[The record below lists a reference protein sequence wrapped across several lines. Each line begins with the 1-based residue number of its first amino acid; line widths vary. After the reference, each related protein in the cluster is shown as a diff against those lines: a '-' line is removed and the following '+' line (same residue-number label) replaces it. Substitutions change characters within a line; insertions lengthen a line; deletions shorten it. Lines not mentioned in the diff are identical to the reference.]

1 MEINKFKENLK
12 LSRNERELNYWS
24 KNYDQAVQNLD
35 VPSIIDDQII
45 LNNELR
51 IKEFRRKYPFY
62 NDLLLLVS
70 RNKELSILK
79 IKIVRHIISYL
90 EIINEDGNILVEKG
104 SLKSISKKI
113 YSQEKTKILKDFESI
128 LNVAFLSN
136 EIDHKKVSK
145 GKVIT
150 KQNELKPN
158 PAYIKPGRK
167 DVSKLAVVALK
178 YHIIGKFDKS
188 ENPYSD
194 ISRFVSVQNFYNS
207 IAEEENLNV
216 GSFSNKYKEIGR
228 ERDLETYCKS
238 NPKVVQALID
248 TNCFTEK
255 KECFDFLFQ
264 FGVDMK

>member
-12 LSRNERELNYWS
+12 LSRKERELNYWS
-24 KNYDQAVQNLD
+24 GNYDQAFQNLD
-35 VPSIIDDQII
+35 LPSIIDDQII

-79 IKIVRHIISYL
+79 AKIVQLIISYL

-113 YSQEKTKILKDFESI
+113 YSQEKTKILKDLESI
-128 LNVAFLSN
+128 LNVALISN
-136 EIDHKKVSK
+136 EIDQKKGSIAED
-145 GKVIT
+145 IT
-150 KQNELKPN
+150 KQIGLKPS

-167 DVSKLAVVALK
+167 DVSKLAVIALK
-178 YHIIGKFDKS
+178 YHIKGMFDKT

-194 ISRFVSVQNFYNS
+194 ISRFASVQNFYNS
-207 IAEEENLNV
+207 IAEEESINI

-228 ERDLETYCKS
+228 ERDLETYCKA

-255 KECFDFLFQ
+255 KECFEFLSQ
-264 FGVDMK
+264 FGVDMI